1 MKKMTWYLNR
11 LKAMNMGEICWRFQ
25 QKNLQKQERRQYYKA
40 NLPVYEFE
48 LPDELKNLNAQVNRI
63 SINWN
68 NESFSV
74 FKEQNLFGV
83 YSYSKYK
90 RAWNAGFQTEN
101 VWPADQCSYDI
112 SISQREDIGDIRTN
126 WELNRHYQFAG
137 MAKSFYVT
145 GDVNILKELK
155 ELFYDW
161 NENNHFLYGV
171 EWTSA
176 MEIAIRVNS
185 WIYTYCFLK
194 KAFEKYNLEN
204 NKILEDISHGIII
217 MTDYIVK
224 HRAKYSSANNHLI
237 VEMYAVGMSGIFF
250 DYKPWEKLAF
260 NILTEELPRQ
270 NYADGVNKEMSLHY
284 QSFVMEAYGL
294 LMLEMKHNHIKIPKI
309 WEEYL
314 LHMSEF
320 LCDCCGEYGETV
332 VFGDNDEG
340 KIWDLSGEHF
350 DHYRYVLDLMGSVLS
365 KRYSQMDNIH
375 ENLKWILK
383 NDFQDSVLQK
393 KCYYSPE
400 VKCYKEGGYTLWRSK
415 NNKVLMGIDHA
426 DLGFG
431 SLAAHG
437 HADALSFQMYIEGM
451 PVFVDPGTYNYH
463 VPKQT
468 RDDFRATKN
477 HNTICING
485 ENQAE
490 MLGPFL
496 WGKRYLCQMPQIIV
510 KDDGISIQLET
521 RYAYTIHKRN
531 VKLLMSKDLVIEI
544 FDEVKSENNIKEI
557 GQIFSLG
564 PECKVIEDQ
573 IVVGKYLLE
582 VESSGQMKYKRY
594 EYSKKYNSK
603 QYCKQVILED
613 KDVTTNLI
621 TIKTIIKMNKRNN
634 YESFNDRTGEK
645 R

>member
-1 MKKMTWYLNR
+1 MKKITWYLNR

-25 QKNLQKQERRQYYKA
+25 QKNLQKQERRKYYKE

-48 LPDELKNLNAQVNRI
+48 LLDELKNLNAQVDRI

-68 NESFSV
+68 NEKFTV
-74 FKEQNLFGV
+74 FKEQNLFGG
-83 YSYSKYK
+83 YSYNKYK
-90 RAWNAGFQTEN
+90 RAWDAGFQTEN
-101 VWPADQCSYDI
+101 VWPTDQCSYDI

-145 GDVNILKELK
+145 GDLSILEELQ

-161 NENNHFLYGV
+161 NNKNHFLCGV

-185 WIYTYCFLK
+185 WIYTYCFLN

-204 NKILEDISHGIII
+204 NKILKDISRGIIV
-217 MTDYIVK
+217 MADYIVK

-260 NILTEELPRQ
+260 NILTKELPRQ

-294 LMLEMKHNHIKIPKI
+294 LMIEMKHNHIKIPQI

-314 LHMSEF
+314 MHMSEF
-320 LCDCCGEYGETV
+320 MCDCCGEYGETV

-340 KIWDLSGEHF
+340 KILDLCGEFF
-350 DHYRYVLDLMGSVLS
+350 DHFRFVLDLMGCVLA
-365 KRYSQMDNIH
+365 KRYSKMENIH
-375 ENLKWILK
+375 ENLYWILSD
-383 NDFQDSVLQK
+383 DFQNSVLK
-393 KCYYSPE
+393 KNCYYSPE
-400 VKCYKEGGYTLWRSK
+400 VKCYREGGYTLWRSK
-415 NNKVLMGIDHA
+415 NNKVLIGIDHA

-437 HADALSFQMYIEGM
+437 HADALSFQMFIEGM

-463 VPKQT
+463 VPKMM

-477 HNTICING
+477 HNTVCVDG
-485 ENQAE
+485 ANQAE
-490 MLGPFL
+490 ILGPFL
-496 WGKRYLCQMPQIIV
+496 WGKRYECKEAEVQEQEEEIYFEAA
-510 KDDGISIQLET
+510 IQNNGNT
-521 RYAYTIHKRN
+521 HKR
-531 VKLLMSKDLVIEI
+531 KMRMSDKDIIKIEICDDLELSKDTKKVEQI
-544 FDEVKSENNIKEI
+544 FMLGTECRWMEDACINIGNYMLNIKSTA
-557 GQIFSLG
+557 QIEKETTCCATGYNDISNTTKFKCSVSQITDS
-564 PECKVIEDQ
+564 KVTI
-573 IVVGKYLLE
+573 
-582 VESSGQMKYKRY
+582 
-594 EYSKKYNSK
+594 
-603 QYCKQVILED
+603 
-613 KDVTTNLI
+613 VTTI
-621 TIKTIIKMNKRNN
+621 VI
-634 YESFNDRTGEK
+634 D
-645 R
+645 

>member
-1 MKKMTWYLNR
+1 MKKITWYLNR
-11 LKAMNMGEICWRFQ
+11 LKAMNMGEICWRFR
-25 QKNLQKQERRQYYKA
+25 QKNLQKQERRKYYKE

-48 LPDELKNLNAQVNRI
+48 LPDELKNLNAQVDRI

-68 NESFSV
+68 NEKFTV
-74 FKEQNLFGV
+74 FKEQNLFRV
-83 YSYSKYK
+83 YSYNKYK
-90 RAWNAGFQTEN
+90 RAWDAGFQTEN
-101 VWPADQCSYDI
+101 VWPTDQCSYDI
-112 SISQREDIGDIRTN
+112 LISQREDIGDIRTN

-145 GDVNILKELK
+145 GDFSILEELQ

-161 NENNHFLYGV
+161 NNKNYFLCGV

-185 WIYTYCFLK
+185 WIYTYCFLN

-204 NKILEDISHGIII
+204 NKILKDISRGIIV
-217 MTDYIVK
+217 MADYIVK

-294 LMLEMKHNHIKIPKI
+294 LMLEMKHNHIKIPQI

-320 LCDCCGEYGETV
+320 MCDCCGEYGETV

-340 KIWDLSGEHF
+340 KILDLSGEHF
-350 DHYRYVLDLMGSVLS
+350 DHYRYVLDLMGSVLP
-365 KRYSQMDNIH
+365 KRYSKMENIH
-375 ENLKWILK
+375 ENLYWILSD
-383 NDFQDSVLQK
+383 DFQNSVLK
-393 KCYYSPE
+393 KNCYYSPE

-415 NNKVLMGIDHA
+415 NNKVLIGIDHA

-437 HADALSFQMYIEGM
+437 HADALSFQMFIEGM

-463 VPKQT
+463 VPKKM
-468 RDDFRATKN
+468 RDDLRATVN
-477 HNTICING
+477 HNTVCVDG
-485 ENQAE
+485 ANQAE
-490 MLGPFL
+490 ILGPFL
-496 WGKRYLCQMPQIIV
+496 WGKRYECKEAEVQEQEE
-510 KDDGISIQLET
+510 GIYFEAAIQNNGNT
-521 RYAYTIHKRN
+521 HKR
-531 VKLLMSKDLVIEI
+531 KMRISDKDIIKIEICDDLELSKDTKKVEQI
-544 FDEVKSENNIKEI
+544 FMLGTECRWMEDACINIGNYMLNIKSTA
-557 GQIFSLG
+557 QIEKETTCCATGYNDISNTTKFKCSVFQITDS
-564 PECKVIEDQ
+564 KVTI
-573 IVVGKYLLE
+573 
-582 VESSGQMKYKRY
+582 
-594 EYSKKYNSK
+594 
-603 QYCKQVILED
+603 
-613 KDVTTNLI
+613 VTTI
-621 TIKTIIKMNKRNN
+621 VI
-634 YESFNDRTGEK
+634 D
-645 R
+645 

>member
-1 MKKMTWYLNR
+1 MKKITWYLNR

-25 QKNLQKQERRQYYKA
+25 QKNLQKQERRKYYKE

-48 LPDELKNLNAQVNRI
+48 LLDELKNLNAQVDRI

-68 NESFSV
+68 NEKFTV
-74 FKEQNLFGV
+74 FKEQNLFRV
-83 YSYSKYK
+83 YSYNKYK
-90 RAWNAGFQTEN
+90 RAWDAGFQTEN
-101 VWPADQCSYDI
+101 VWPTDQCSYDI
-112 SISQREDIGDIRTN
+112 LISQREDIGDIRTN

-145 GDVNILKELK
+145 GDFSILEELQ

-161 NENNHFLYGV
+161 NNKNYFLCGV

-185 WIYTYCFLK
+185 WIYTYCFLN

-204 NKILEDISHGIII
+204 NKILKDISRGIIV
-217 MTDYIVK
+217 MADYIVK

-294 LMLEMKHNHIKIPKI
+294 LMLEMKHNHIKIPQI

-320 LCDCCGEYGETV
+320 MCDCCGEYGETV

-340 KIWDLSGEHF
+340 KILDLSGEHF
-350 DHYRYVLDLMGSVLS
+350 DHYRYVLDLMGSVLP
-365 KRYSQMDNIH
+365 KRYSKMENIH
-375 ENLKWILK
+375 ENLYWILSD
-383 NDFQDSVLQK
+383 DFQNSVLK
-393 KCYYSPE
+393 KNCYYSPE
-400 VKCYKEGGYTLWRSK
+400 VKCYREGGYTLWRSK
-415 NNKVLMGIDHA
+415 NNKVLIGIDHA

-437 HADALSFQMYIEGM
+437 HADALSFQMFIEGM

-463 VPKQT
+463 VPKKM
-468 RDDFRATKN
+468 RDDLRATVN
-477 HNTICING
+477 HNTVCVDG
-485 ENQAE
+485 ANQAE
-490 MLGPFL
+490 ILGPFL
-496 WGKRYLCQMPQIIV
+496 WGKRYECKEAEVQEQEE
-510 KDDGISIQLET
+510 GIYFEAAIQNNGNT
-521 RYAYTIHKRN
+521 HKR
-531 VKLLMSKDLVIEI
+531 KMRISDKDIIKIEICDDLELSKDTKKVEQI
-544 FDEVKSENNIKEI
+544 FMLGTECRWMEDACINIGNYMLNIKSTA
-557 GQIFSLG
+557 QIEKETTCCATGYNDISNTTKFKCSVFQITDS
-564 PECKVIEDQ
+564 KVTI
-573 IVVGKYLLE
+573 
-582 VESSGQMKYKRY
+582 
-594 EYSKKYNSK
+594 
-603 QYCKQVILED
+603 
-613 KDVTTNLI
+613 VTTI
-621 TIKTIIKMNKRNN
+621 VI
-634 YESFNDRTGEK
+634 D
-645 R
+645 

>member
-1 MKKMTWYLNR
+1 MRKITWYLNR
-11 LKAMNMGEICWRFQ
+11 LKAMNMGEIYWRFQ
-25 QKNLQKQERRQYYKA
+25 QKNLQKQERRQYYKE

-48 LPDELKNLNAQVNRI
+48 LPDELNNLNAQVDRI

-68 NESFSV
+68 NEKFTV

-83 YSYSKYK
+83 YSYNKYK

-101 VWPADQCSYDI
+101 VWPTDQCSYDI

-145 GDVNILKELK
+145 GDSNVLKELK
-155 ELFYDW
+155 EFFYDW
-161 NENNHFLYGV
+161 NEKNHFLYGV

-204 NKILEDISHGIII
+204 NEILEDISHGIII

-250 DYKPWEKLAF
+250 DYKPWEKFAF
-260 NILTEELPRQ
+260 DMLTEELPRQ

-284 QSFVMEAYGL
+284 QSFIMEAYGL
-294 LMLEMKHNHIKIPKI
+294 LMLEMKYNHIKIPQI

-340 KIWDLSGEHF
+340 KILDLSGEHF
-350 DHYRYVLDLMGSVLS
+350 DHYRYVLDLMGNILP
-365 KRYSQMDNIH
+365 KRYSQMENIH
-375 ENLKWILK
+375 ENLCWILK
-383 NDFQDSVLQK
+383 EDFQDSVLQK
-393 KCYYSPE
+393 NCYYSPE
-400 VKCYKEGGYTLWRSK
+400 VKYYKEGGYTLWRSK
-415 NNKVLMGIDHA
+415 NNKVLIGIDHA

-437 HADALSFQMYIEGM
+437 HADALSFQMFIEGT
-451 PVFVDPGTYNYH
+451 PIFVDPGTYNYH
-463 VPKQT
+463 MSKKT
-468 RDDFRATKN
+468 RDEFRATMN
-477 HNTICING
+477 HNTICVNG
-485 ENQAE
+485 QNQAE
-490 MLGPFL
+490 ILGPFL
-496 WGKRYLCQMPQIIV
+496 WGKKYRCNV
-510 KDDGISIQLET
+510 
-521 RYAYTIHKRN
+521 
-531 VKLLMSKDLVIEI
+531 VKLDDLENGICLEMSIKYDNITHTRNIVINEANEIEI
-544 FDEVKSENNIKEI
+544 QINDEVQSIDSVNIK
-557 GQIFSLG
+557 QIFVIG
-564 PECKVIEDQ
+564 PDCTLNKCGIKVGNYRIEMKSKLEANLEKVIYSSDYNKIEEVNK
-573 IVVGKYLLE
+573 VVY
-582 VESSGQMKYKRY
+582 SSLDATQQ
-594 EYSKKYNSK
+594 KKIINTR
-603 QYCKQVILED
+603 ILI
-613 KDVTTNLI
+613 KKFDVL
-621 TIKTIIKMNKRNN
+621 
-634 YESFNDRTGEK
+634 
-645 R
+645 

>member
-1 MKKMTWYLNR
+1 MKKITWYLNR

-25 QKNLQKQERRQYYKA
+25 QKNLQKQERRKYYKE

-48 LPDELKNLNAQVNRI
+48 LPDELKNLNAQVDRI

-68 NESFSV
+68 NEKFTV
-74 FKEQNLFGV
+74 FKEQNLFRV
-83 YSYSKYK
+83 YSYNKYK
-90 RAWNAGFQTEN
+90 RAWDAGFQTEN
-101 VWPADQCSYDI
+101 VWPTDQCSYDI
-112 SISQREDIGDIRTN
+112 LISQREDIGDIRTN

-145 GDVNILKELK
+145 GDFSILEELQ

-161 NENNHFLYGV
+161 NNKNYFLCGV

-185 WIYTYCFLK
+185 WIYTYCFLN

-204 NKILEDISHGIII
+204 NKILKDISRGIIV
-217 MTDYIVK
+217 MADYIVK

-294 LMLEMKHNHIKIPKI
+294 LMLEMKHNHIKIPQI

-320 LCDCCGEYGETV
+320 MCDCCGEYGETV

-340 KIWDLSGEHF
+340 KILDLSGEHF
-350 DHYRYVLDLMGSVLS
+350 DHYRYVLDLMGSVLP
-365 KRYSQMDNIH
+365 KRYSKMENIH
-375 ENLKWILK
+375 ENLYWILSD
-383 NDFQDSVLQK
+383 DFQNSVLK
-393 KCYYSPE
+393 KNCYYSPE
-400 VKCYKEGGYTLWRSK
+400 VKCYREGGYTLWRSK
-415 NNKVLMGIDHA
+415 NNKVLIGIDHA

-437 HADALSFQMYIEGM
+437 HADALSFQMFIEGM

-463 VPKQT
+463 VPKKM
-468 RDDFRATKN
+468 RDDLRATVN
-477 HNTICING
+477 HNTVCVDG
-485 ENQAE
+485 ANQAE
-490 MLGPFL
+490 ILGPFL
-496 WGKRYLCQMPQIIV
+496 WGKRYEC
-510 KDDGISIQLET
+510 KEAEIQENEEGV
-521 RYAYTIHKRN
+521 YFEATIQNNGNVHKRKMRISDRDIIK
-531 VKLLMSKDLVIEI
+531 VEICDDLELSKDTKKVEQI
-544 FDEVKSENNIKEI
+544 FMLGTECRWMEDACINIGNYMLNIKSTA
-557 GQIFSLG
+557 QIEKETTCCATGYNDISNTTKFKCSVFQITDS
-564 PECKVIEDQ
+564 KVTI
-573 IVVGKYLLE
+573 
-582 VESSGQMKYKRY
+582 
-594 EYSKKYNSK
+594 
-603 QYCKQVILED
+603 
-613 KDVTTNLI
+613 VTTI
-621 TIKTIIKMNKRNN
+621 VI
-634 YESFNDRTGEK
+634 D
-645 R
+645 

>member
-1 MKKMTWYLNR
+1 MKKITWYLNR

-25 QKNLQKQERRQYYKA
+25 QKNLQKQERRKYYKE

-48 LPDELKNLNAQVNRI
+48 LPDELKILNAQVDRI

-68 NESFSV
+68 NEKFTV

-83 YSYSKYK
+83 YSYIKYK
-90 RAWNAGFQTEN
+90 RAWDAGFQTEN
-101 VWPADQCSYDI
+101 VWPTDQCSYDI

-145 GDVNILKELK
+145 GDFGILEELQ

-161 NENNHFLYGV
+161 NNKNHFLCGV

-185 WIYTYCFLK
+185 WIYTYCFLN
-194 KAFEKYNLEN
+194 KAFEKHKLEN
-204 NKILEDISHGIII
+204 NKILKDISRGIIV

-294 LMLEMKHNHIKIPKI
+294 LMIEMKHNHIKIPQI

-320 LCDCCGEYGETV
+320 MCDCCGEYGETV

-340 KIWDLSGEHF
+340 KILDLSGEHF
-350 DHYRYVLDLMGSVLS
+350 DHYRYVLDLMGSVLP
-365 KRYSQMDNIH
+365 KRYSPMENIH
-375 ENLKWILK
+375 ENLCWILEEDSR
-383 NDFQDSVLQK
+383 NSVLQK
-393 KCYYSPE
+393 NCYYSPE

-415 NNKVLMGIDHA
+415 NNKVLIGIDHA

-431 SLAAHG
+431 YLAAHG
-437 HADALSFQMYIEGM
+437 HADALSFQMFIEGM

-463 VPKQT
+463 VPKKM
-468 RDDFRATKN
+468 RDDLRATAN
-477 HNTICING
+477 HNTVCVDG
-485 ENQAE
+485 ANQAE
-490 MLGPFL
+490 ILGPFL
-496 WGKRYLCQMPQIIV
+496 WGKRYECEEAEVQENEEGV
-510 KDDGISIQLET
+510 YFEATIQNNGNV
-521 RYAYTIHKRN
+521 HKR
-531 VKLLMSKDLVIEI
+531 KIRISDRDIIKIEICDDLELSKDTKKVEQI
-544 FDEVKSENNIKEI
+544 FMLGTECRWMEGACINIGKHMLNIKSTAQMEKETTCCATGYNDI
-557 GQIFSLG
+557 SNTTKFKCSVSQITDS
-564 PECKVIEDQ
+564 KVTI
-573 IVVGKYLLE
+573 
-582 VESSGQMKYKRY
+582 
-594 EYSKKYNSK
+594 
-603 QYCKQVILED
+603 
-613 KDVTTNLI
+613 VTTI
-621 TIKTIIKMNKRNN
+621 VI
-634 YESFNDRTGEK
+634 D
-645 R
+645 

>member
-1 MKKMTWYLNR
+1 MKKITWYLNR

-25 QKNLQKQERRQYYKA
+25 QKNLQKQERRKYYKE

-48 LPDELKNLNAQVNRI
+48 LPDELKNLNTQVDRI

-68 NESFSV
+68 NEKFTV

-83 YSYSKYK
+83 YSYNKYK
-90 RAWNAGFQTEN
+90 RAWDAGFQTEN
-101 VWPADQCSYDI
+101 VWPTDQCSYDI

-145 GDVNILKELK
+145 GDFSILEELQ

-161 NENNHFLYGV
+161 NNKNHFLCGV

-185 WIYTYCFLK
+185 WIYTYCFLN

-204 NKILEDISHGIII
+204 NKILKDISRGIIV
-217 MTDYIVK
+217 MADYIVK

-294 LMLEMKHNHIKIPKI
+294 LMLEMKHNHIKIPQI

-314 LHMSEF
+314 LNMSEF
-320 LCDCCGEYGETV
+320 MCDCCGEYGETV

-340 KIWDLSGEHF
+340 KILDLSGEHF
-350 DHYRYVLDLMGSVLS
+350 DHYRYVLDLMGSVLP
-365 KRYSQMDNIH
+365 KRYSKMENIH
-375 ENLKWILK
+375 ENLCWILEE
-383 NDFQDSVLQK
+383 DSQDSVLQK
-393 KCYYSPE
+393 HCYYSPE

-415 NNKVLMGIDHA
+415 NNKVLIGIDHA

-437 HADALSFQMYIEGM
+437 HADALSFQMFIEGV
-451 PVFVDPGTYNYH
+451 PVFIDPGTYNYH
-463 VPKQT
+463 VPKKT
-468 RDDFRATKN
+468 RDEFRATKN
-477 HNTICING
+477 HNTVCVNDQ
-485 ENQAE
+485 NQAE
-490 MLGPFL
+490 ILGPFL
-496 WGKRYLCQMPQIIV
+496 WGKRYKINNIEFDNECEKKCIMTAELQNSSYVHRRKFVYNKANQLIIEDVVQGGQDIHLALICNFKAKIEVNQNVVIVRIGDKVV
-510 KDDGISIQLET
+510 KI
-521 RYAYTIHKRN
+521 N
-531 VKLLMSKDLVIEI
+531 
-544 FDEVKSENNIKEI
+544 FDEASKIKE
-557 GQIFSLG
+557 
-564 PECKVIEDQ
+564 ENV
-573 IVVGKYLLE
+573 
-582 VESSGQMKYKRY
+582 
-594 EYSKKYNSK
+594 EYSDGYCTKKTSK
-603 QYCKQVILED
+603 RIYVKFKTNKMITNIIYD
-613 KDVTTNLI
+613 K
-621 TIKTIIKMNKRNN
+621 
-634 YESFNDRTGEK
+634 
-645 R
+645 

>member
-1 MKKMTWYLNR
+1 MKKITWYLNR

-25 QKNLQKQERRQYYKA
+25 QKNLQKQERRKYYKE

-48 LPDELKNLNAQVNRI
+48 LPDELKNLNAQVDRI

-68 NESFSV
+68 NEKFTV
-74 FKEQNLFGV
+74 FKEQNLFRV
-83 YSYSKYK
+83 YSYNKYK
-90 RAWNAGFQTEN
+90 RAWDAGFQTEN
-101 VWPADQCSYDI
+101 VWPTDQCSYDI
-112 SISQREDIGDIRTN
+112 LISQREDIGDIRTN

-145 GDVNILKELK
+145 GDFSILEELQ

-161 NENNHFLYGV
+161 NNKNYFLCGV

-185 WIYTYCFLK
+185 WIYTYCFLN

-204 NKILEDISHGIII
+204 IKILKDISRGIIV
-217 MTDYIVK
+217 MADYIVK

-294 LMLEMKHNHIKIPKI
+294 LMLEMKHNHIKIPQI

-320 LCDCCGEYGETV
+320 MCDCCGEYGETV

-340 KIWDLSGEHF
+340 KILDLSGEHF
-350 DHYRYVLDLMGSVLS
+350 DHYRYVLDLMGSVLP
-365 KRYSQMDNIH
+365 KRYSKMENIH
-375 ENLKWILK
+375 ENLYWILSD
-383 NDFQDSVLQK
+383 DFQNSVLK
-393 KCYYSPE
+393 KNCYYSPE
-400 VKCYKEGGYTLWRSK
+400 VKCYREGGYTLWRSK
-415 NNKVLMGIDHA
+415 NNKVLIGIDHA

-437 HADALSFQMYIEGM
+437 HADALSFQMFIEGM

-463 VPKQT
+463 VPKKM
-468 RDDFRATKN
+468 RDDLRATVN
-477 HNTICING
+477 HNTVCVDG
-485 ENQAE
+485 ANQAE
-490 MLGPFL
+490 ILGPFL
-496 WGKRYLCQMPQIIV
+496 WGKRYECKEAEVQEQEE
-510 KDDGISIQLET
+510 GIYFEAAIQNNGNT
-521 RYAYTIHKRN
+521 HKR
-531 VKLLMSKDLVIEI
+531 KMRISDKDIIKIEICDDLELSKDTKKVEQI
-544 FDEVKSENNIKEI
+544 FMLGTECRWMEDACINIGNYMLNIKSTA
-557 GQIFSLG
+557 QIEKETTCCATGYNDISNTTKFKCSVFQITDS
-564 PECKVIEDQ
+564 KVTI
-573 IVVGKYLLE
+573 
-582 VESSGQMKYKRY
+582 
-594 EYSKKYNSK
+594 
-603 QYCKQVILED
+603 
-613 KDVTTNLI
+613 VTTI
-621 TIKTIIKMNKRNN
+621 VI
-634 YESFNDRTGEK
+634 D
-645 R
+645 

>member
-1 MKKMTWYLNR
+1 MKKITWYLNR

-25 QKNLQKQERRQYYKA
+25 QKNLQKQERRKYYKE

-48 LPDELKNLNAQVNRI
+48 LPDELKNLNAQVDRI

-68 NESFSV
+68 NEKFTV

-83 YSYSKYK
+83 YSYNKYK
-90 RAWNAGFQTEN
+90 RAWDAGFQTEN
-101 VWPADQCSYDI
+101 VWPTDQCSYDI

-145 GDVNILKELK
+145 GDFSILEELQ

-161 NENNHFLYGV
+161 NNKNHFLCGV

-185 WIYTYCFLK
+185 WIYTYCFLN

-204 NKILEDISHGIII
+204 NKILKDISRGIIV
-217 MTDYIVK
+217 MADYIVK

-250 DYKPWEKLAF
+250 DYKHWEKLAF

-294 LMLEMKHNHIKIPKI
+294 LMLEMKHNHIKIPQI

-314 LHMSEF
+314 LNMSEF
-320 LCDCCGEYGETV
+320 MCDCCGEYGETV

-340 KIWDLSGEHF
+340 KILDLSGEHF
-350 DHYRYVLDLMGSVLS
+350 DHYRYVLDLMGNVLP
-365 KRYSQMDNIH
+365 KRYSKMENIH
-375 ENLKWILK
+375 ENLCWILSD
-383 NDFQDSVLQK
+383 DFQNNVLQK
-393 KCYYSPE
+393 NCYYSPE

-415 NNKVLMGIDHA
+415 NNKVLIGIDHA

-437 HADALSFQMYIEGM
+437 HADALSFQMFIEGV

-463 VPKQT
+463 VPKKT
-468 RDDFRATKN
+468 RDEFRATKN
-477 HNTICING
+477 HNTVCVNDQ
-485 ENQAE
+485 NQAE
-490 MLGPFL
+490 ILGPFL
-496 WGKRYLCQMPQIIV
+496 WGKRYKINNVEFDNECEKKCIMTAELQNSSYVHRRKFVYNKANQLIIEDVVQGGQDIHLALICNFKAKIEVNQNVVMVRIGDKVV
-510 KDDGISIQLET
+510 KI
-521 RYAYTIHKRN
+521 N
-531 VKLLMSKDLVIEI
+531 
-544 FDEVKSENNIKEI
+544 FDEASKIKE
-557 GQIFSLG
+557 
-564 PECKVIEDQ
+564 ENV
-573 IVVGKYLLE
+573 
-582 VESSGQMKYKRY
+582 
-594 EYSKKYNSK
+594 EYSDRYCTKKTSK
-603 QYCKQVILED
+603 RIYVKFKTNKMITNIIYD
-613 KDVTTNLI
+613 K
-621 TIKTIIKMNKRNN
+621 
-634 YESFNDRTGEK
+634 
-645 R
+645 

>member
-1 MKKMTWYLNR
+1 MKKITWYLNR

-25 QKNLQKQERRQYYKA
+25 QKNLQKQERRKYYKE

-48 LPDELKNLNAQVNRI
+48 LPDELKNLNAQVDRI

-68 NESFSV
+68 NEKFTV

-83 YSYSKYK
+83 YSYNKYK
-90 RAWNAGFQTEN
+90 RAWDAGFQTEN
-101 VWPADQCSYDI
+101 VWPTDQCSYDI

-145 GDVNILKELK
+145 GDFSILEELQ

-161 NENNHFLYGV
+161 NNKNHFLCGV

-185 WIYTYCFLK
+185 WIYTYCFLN

-204 NKILEDISHGIII
+204 NKILKDISRGIIV
-217 MTDYIVK
+217 MADYIVK

-294 LMLEMKHNHIKIPKI
+294 LTLEMKHNHIKIPQI

-314 LHMSEF
+314 LNMSEF
-320 LCDCCGEYGETV
+320 MCDCCGEYGETV

-340 KIWDLSGEHF
+340 KILDLSGEHF
-350 DHYRYVLDLMGSVLS
+350 DHYRYVLDLMGSVLP
-365 KRYSQMDNIH
+365 KRYSKMENIH
-375 ENLKWILK
+375 ENLCWILEG
-383 NDFQDSVLQK
+383 DSQDSVLQK
-393 KCYYSPE
+393 PCYYSPE

-415 NNKVLMGIDHA
+415 NNRVLIGIDHA

-437 HADALSFQMYIEGM
+437 HADALSFQMFIEGT

-463 VPKQT
+463 VPKKT
-468 RDDFRATKN
+468 RDEFRATKN
-477 HNTICING
+477 HNTVCVDNQ
-485 ENQAE
+485 NQAE
-490 MLGPFL
+490 ILGPFL
-496 WGKRYLCQMPQIIV
+496 WGKRYKISNVEFDNESEKKCIMTAELQNSSYVHRRKFAYNKANQLIIEDVVQGGQDIHLALMCDFKAKIEVNQSVVTVRIGDKVV
-510 KDDGISIQLET
+510 KI
-521 RYAYTIHKRN
+521 N
-531 VKLLMSKDLVIEI
+531 
-544 FDEVKSENNIKEI
+544 FDEASKIKE
-557 GQIFSLG
+557 
-564 PECKVIEDQ
+564 ENV
-573 IVVGKYLLE
+573 
-582 VESSGQMKYKRY
+582 
-594 EYSKKYNSK
+594 EYSNGYCTKKTSK
-603 QYCKQVILED
+603 RIYVKFKTNKMITSIIYD
-613 KDVTTNLI
+613 K
-621 TIKTIIKMNKRNN
+621 
-634 YESFNDRTGEK
+634 
-645 R
+645 

>member
-1 MKKMTWYLNR
+1 MKKITWYLNR

-25 QKNLQKQERRQYYKA
+25 QKNLQKQERRKYYKE

-48 LPDELKNLNAQVNRI
+48 LPDELKNLNAQVDRI

-68 NESFSV
+68 NEKFTV
-74 FKEQNLFGV
+74 FKEQNLFRV
-83 YSYSKYK
+83 YSYNKYK
-90 RAWNAGFQTEN
+90 RAWDAGFQTEN
-101 VWPADQCSYDI
+101 VWPTDQCSYDI
-112 SISQREDIGDIRTN
+112 LISQREDIGDIRTN

-145 GDVNILKELK
+145 GDFSILEELQ

-161 NENNHFLYGV
+161 NNKNYFLCGV

-185 WIYTYCFLK
+185 WIYTYCFLN

-204 NKILEDISHGIII
+204 NKILKDISRGIIV
-217 MTDYIVK
+217 MADYIVK

-294 LMLEMKHNHIKIPKI
+294 LMLEMKHNHIKIPQI

-320 LCDCCGEYGETV
+320 MCDCCGEYGETV

-340 KIWDLSGEHF
+340 KILDLSGEHF
-350 DHYRYVLDLMGSVLS
+350 DHYRYVLDLMGSVLP
-365 KRYSQMDNIH
+365 KRYSKMENIH
-375 ENLKWILK
+375 ENLYWILSD
-383 NDFQDSVLQK
+383 DFQNSVLK
-393 KCYYSPE
+393 KNCYYSPE
-400 VKCYKEGGYTLWRSK
+400 VKCYREGGYTLWRSK
-415 NNKVLMGIDHA
+415 NNKVLIGIDHA

-437 HADALSFQMYIEGM
+437 HADALSFQMFIEGM

-463 VPKQT
+463 VPKKM
-468 RDDFRATKN
+468 RDDLRATVN
-477 HNTICING
+477 HNTVCVDG
-485 ENQAE
+485 ANQAE
-490 MLGPFL
+490 ILGPFL
-496 WGKRYLCQMPQIIV
+496 WGKRYECKEAEVQEQEE
-510 KDDGISIQLET
+510 GIYFEAAIQNNGNT
-521 RYAYTIHKRN
+521 HKR
-531 VKLLMSKDLVIEI
+531 KMRISDKDIIKIEICDDLELSKDTKKVEQI
-544 FDEVKSENNIKEI
+544 FMLGTECRWMEDACINIGNYMLNIKSTA
-557 GQIFSLG
+557 QIEKETTCCATSYNDISNTTKFKCSVFQITDS
-564 PECKVIEDQ
+564 KVTI
-573 IVVGKYLLE
+573 
-582 VESSGQMKYKRY
+582 
-594 EYSKKYNSK
+594 
-603 QYCKQVILED
+603 
-613 KDVTTNLI
+613 VTTI
-621 TIKTIIKMNKRNN
+621 VI
-634 YESFNDRTGEK
+634 D
-645 R
+645 

>member
-1 MKKMTWYLNR
+1 MKKITWYLNR

-25 QKNLQKQERRQYYKA
+25 QKNLQKQERRKYYKE

-48 LPDELKNLNAQVNRI
+48 LPDELKNLNAQVDRI

-68 NESFSV
+68 NEKFTV

-83 YSYSKYK
+83 YSYNKYK
-90 RAWNAGFQTEN
+90 RAWDAGFQTEN
-101 VWPADQCSYDI
+101 VWPTDQCSYDI

-145 GDVNILKELK
+145 GDFNILEELQ

-161 NENNHFLYGV
+161 NNKNHFLCGV

-185 WIYTYCFLK
+185 WIYTYCFLN

-204 NKILEDISHGIII
+204 NKILKDISRGIIV
-217 MTDYIVK
+217 MADYIVK

-250 DYKPWEKLAF
+250 DYKHWEKLAF

-294 LMLEMKHNHIKIPKI
+294 LMLEMKHNHIKIPQI

-314 LHMSEF
+314 LNMSEF
-320 LCDCCGEYGETV
+320 MCDCCGEYGETV

-340 KIWDLSGEHF
+340 KILDLSGEHF
-350 DHYRYVLDLMGSVLS
+350 DHYRYVLDLMGNVLP
-365 KRYSQMDNIH
+365 KRYSKMENIH
-375 ENLKWILK
+375 ENLCWILSD
-383 NDFQDSVLQK
+383 DFQNNVLQK
-393 KCYYSPE
+393 NCYYSPE

-415 NNKVLMGIDHA
+415 NNKVLIGIDHA

-437 HADALSFQMYIEGM
+437 HADALSFQMFIEGV

-463 VPKQT
+463 VPKKT
-468 RDDFRATKN
+468 RDEFRATKN
-477 HNTICING
+477 HNTVCVNDQ
-485 ENQAE
+485 NQAE
-490 MLGPFL
+490 ILGPFL
-496 WGKRYLCQMPQIIV
+496 WGKRYKINNVEFDNECEKKCIMTAELQNSSYVHRRKFVYNKANQLIIEDVVQGGQDIHLALICNFKAKIEVNQNVVMVRIGDKVV
-510 KDDGISIQLET
+510 KI
-521 RYAYTIHKRN
+521 N
-531 VKLLMSKDLVIEI
+531 
-544 FDEVKSENNIKEI
+544 FDEASKIKE
-557 GQIFSLG
+557 
-564 PECKVIEDQ
+564 ENV
-573 IVVGKYLLE
+573 
-582 VESSGQMKYKRY
+582 
-594 EYSKKYNSK
+594 EYSDGYCTKKTSK
-603 QYCKQVILED
+603 RIYVKFKTNKMITNIIYD
-613 KDVTTNLI
+613 K
-621 TIKTIIKMNKRNN
+621 
-634 YESFNDRTGEK
+634 
-645 R
+645 

>member
-1 MKKMTWYLNR
+1 MKKITWYLNR

-25 QKNLQKQERRQYYKA
+25 QKNLQKQERRKYYKE

-48 LPDELKNLNAQVNRI
+48 LLDELKNLNAQVDRI

-68 NESFSV
+68 NEKFTV
-74 FKEQNLFGV
+74 FKEQNLFGG
-83 YSYSKYK
+83 YSYNKYK
-90 RAWNAGFQTEN
+90 RAWDAGFQTEN
-101 VWPADQCSYDI
+101 VWPTDQCSYDI

-145 GDVNILKELK
+145 GDLSILEELQ

-161 NENNHFLYGV
+161 NNKNHFLCGV

-185 WIYTYCFLK
+185 WIYTYCFLN

-204 NKILEDISHGIII
+204 NKILKDISRGIIV
-217 MTDYIVK
+217 MADYIVK

-260 NILTEELPRQ
+260 NILTKELPRQ

-294 LMLEMKHNHIKIPKI
+294 LMIEMKHNHIKIPQI

-314 LHMSEF
+314 MHMSEF
-320 LCDCCGEYGETV
+320 MCDCCGEYGETV

-340 KIWDLSGEHF
+340 KILDLSGEDF
-350 DHYRYVLDLMGSVLS
+350 DHYRYVLDLMGSVLP
-365 KRYSQMDNIH
+365 KRYSKMENIH
-375 ENLKWILK
+375 ENLYWILSD
-383 NDFQDSVLQK
+383 DFQNSVLK
-393 KCYYSPE
+393 KNCYYSPE
-400 VKCYKEGGYTLWRSK
+400 VKCYREGGYTLWRSK
-415 NNKVLMGIDHA
+415 NNKVLIGIDHA

-437 HADALSFQMYIEGM
+437 HADALSFQMFIEGM

-463 VPKQT
+463 VPKMM

-477 HNTICING
+477 HNTVCVDG
-485 ENQAE
+485 ANQAE
-490 MLGPFL
+490 ILGPFL
-496 WGKRYLCQMPQIIV
+496 WGKRYECKEAEVQEQEEEIYFEAA
-510 KDDGISIQLET
+510 IQNNGNT
-521 RYAYTIHKRN
+521 HKR
-531 VKLLMSKDLVIEI
+531 KMRMSDKDIIKIEICDDLELSKDTKKVEQI
-544 FDEVKSENNIKEI
+544 FMLGTECRWMEDACINIGNYMLNIKSTA
-557 GQIFSLG
+557 QIEKETTCCATGYNDISNTTKFKCSVSQITDS
-564 PECKVIEDQ
+564 KVTI
-573 IVVGKYLLE
+573 
-582 VESSGQMKYKRY
+582 
-594 EYSKKYNSK
+594 
-603 QYCKQVILED
+603 
-613 KDVTTNLI
+613 VTTI
-621 TIKTIIKMNKRNN
+621 VI
-634 YESFNDRTGEK
+634 D
-645 R
+645 

>member
-1 MKKMTWYLNR
+1 MKKITWYLNR

-25 QKNLQKQERRQYYKA
+25 QKNLQKQERRKYYKE

-68 NESFSV
+68 NEKFTV

-83 YSYSKYK
+83 YSYNKYK
-90 RAWNAGFQTEN
+90 RAWDAGFQTEN
-101 VWPADQCSYDI
+101 VWPTDQCSYDI

-126 WELNRHYQFAG
+126 WELNRHYQFVG

-145 GDVNILKELK
+145 GDFSILEELQ

-161 NENNHFLYGV
+161 NNKNHFLYGV

-185 WIYTYCFLK
+185 WIYTYCFLN
-194 KAFEKYNLEN
+194 KAFEKYKLEN
-204 NKILEDISHGIII
+204 NKILKDISRGIIV

-294 LMLEMKHNHIKIPKI
+294 LMIEMKHNHIKIPQI

-320 LCDCCGEYGETV
+320 MCDCCGEYGETV

-340 KIWDLSGEHF
+340 KILDLSGEHF
-350 DHYRYVLDLMGSVLS
+350 DHYRYVLDLMGNVLP
-365 KRYSQMDNIH
+365 KRYSKMENIH
-375 ENLKWILK
+375 ENLCWILEG
-383 NDFQDSVLQK
+383 DSQDGVLQK
-393 KCYYSPE
+393 HCYYSPE

-415 NNKVLMGIDHA
+415 NNKVLIGIDHA

-437 HADALSFQMYIEGM
+437 HADALSFQMFIEGT

-463 VPKQT
+463 VPKKT
-468 RDDFRATKN
+468 RDEFRATKN
-477 HNTICING
+477 HNTVCVDNQ
-485 ENQAE
+485 NQAE
-490 MLGPFL
+490 ILGPFL
-496 WGKRYLCQMPQIIV
+496 WGKRYKISNVEFDNESEKKCIMTAELQNSSYVHRRKFAYNKANQLIIEDVVQGGQDIHLALMCDFKAKIEVNQSVVTVRIGDKVV
-510 KDDGISIQLET
+510 KI
-521 RYAYTIHKRN
+521 N
-531 VKLLMSKDLVIEI
+531 
-544 FDEVKSENNIKEI
+544 FDEASKIKE
-557 GQIFSLG
+557 
-564 PECKVIEDQ
+564 ENV
-573 IVVGKYLLE
+573 
-582 VESSGQMKYKRY
+582 
-594 EYSKKYNSK
+594 EYSNGYCTKKTSK
-603 QYCKQVILED
+603 RIYVKFKTNKMITSIIYD
-613 KDVTTNLI
+613 K
-621 TIKTIIKMNKRNN
+621 
-634 YESFNDRTGEK
+634 
-645 R
+645 

>member
-25 QKNLQKQERRQYYKA
+25 QKNLQKQEKKKYCKK
-40 NLPVYEFE
+40 NLPVYEIE
-48 LPDELKNLNAQVNRI
+48 LSNELKDLNAQVNRI

-68 NESFSV
+68 NERFTV

-145 GDVNILKELK
+145 GDFSILEELQ

-161 NENNHFLYGV
+161 NNKNHFLCGV

-185 WIYTYCFLK
+185 WIYTYCFLN

-204 NKILEDISHGIII
+204 NKILKDISRGIII

-260 NILTEELPRQ
+260 NILTDELPRQ
-270 NYADGVNKEMSLHY
+270 NYSDGVNKEMSLHY

-294 LMLEMKHNHIKIPKI
+294 LMIEMQHNEIEIPEI
-309 WEEYL
+309 WKEYL
-314 LHMSEF
+314 SNMSEF
-320 LCDCCGEYGETV
+320 VCDCCGDFGETI

-340 KIWDLSGEHF
+340 KILDISGKHF
-350 DHYRYVLDLMGSVLS
+350 DHYRYVLNLMGIVLD
-365 KRYSQMDNIH
+365 KRYSKMDEIH
-375 ENLKWILK
+375 ENICWIV
-383 NDFQDSVLQK
+383 DTQYIADSSK
-393 KCYYSPE
+393 KELYISPD
-400 VKCYKEGGYTLWRSK
+400 VKSYKQGGYTLIRCQD
-415 NNKVLMGIDHA
+415 NKIFIGIDHA
-426 DLGFG
+426 ELGFG

-437 HADALSFQMYIEGM
+437 HADALSFQMFIEGI

-477 HNTICING
+477 HNTVCING

-496 WGKRYLCQMPQIIV
+496 WGKRYLCQMPRITV
-510 KDDGISIQLET
+510 NDDGINIQVET

-531 VKLLMSKDLVIEI
+531 VKLLTSKDFVIEI

-557 GQIFSLG
+557 SQIFSLG
-564 PECKVIEDQ
+564 PECKVIENQ

-582 VESSGQMKYKRY
+582 VESSGQAKYKGY
-594 EYSKKYNSK
+594 EYSEKYNSK
-603 QYCKQVILED
+603 QCCKQVVLED
-613 KDVTTNLI
+613 REVKTNLI
-621 TIKTIIKMNKRNN
+621 TIKTIIKMNKRKN

>member
-1 MKKMTWYLNR
+1 MKKITWYLNR

-25 QKNLQKQERRQYYKA
+25 QKNLQKQERRKYYKE

-48 LPDELKNLNAQVNRI
+48 LPDELKNLNAQVDRI

-68 NESFSV
+68 NEKFTV

-83 YSYSKYK
+83 YSYNKYK
-90 RAWNAGFQTEN
+90 RAWDAGFQTEN
-101 VWPADQCSYDI
+101 VWPTDQCSYDI

-145 GDVNILKELK
+145 GDFSILEELQ

-161 NENNHFLYGV
+161 NNKNHFLCGV

-185 WIYTYCFLK
+185 WIYTYCFLN

-204 NKILEDISHGIII
+204 NKILKDISRGIIV
-217 MTDYIVK
+217 MADYIIK

-260 NILTEELPRQ
+260 KILTEELPRQ

-294 LMLEMKHNHIKIPKI
+294 LMIEMKHNHIKIPQI

-314 LHMSEF
+314 MHMSEF
-320 LCDCCGEYGETV
+320 MCDCCGEYGETV

-340 KIWDLSGEHF
+340 KILDLSGEHF
-350 DHYRYVLDLMGSVLS
+350 DHYRYVLDLMGNVLS
-365 KRYSQMDNIH
+365 KRYSKMENIH
-375 ENLKWILK
+375 ENLCWILSD
-383 NDFQDSVLQK
+383 DFQNSVLQK
-393 KCYYSPE
+393 NCYYSPE

-415 NNKVLMGIDHA
+415 NNKVLIGIDHA

-437 HADALSFQMYIEGM
+437 HADALSFQMFIEGV

-463 VPKQT
+463 VPKKI
-468 RDDFRATKN
+468 RDEFRATKN
-477 HNTICING
+477 HNTVCVNDQ
-485 ENQAE
+485 NQAE
-490 MLGPFL
+490 ILGPFL
-496 WGKRYLCQMPQIIV
+496 WGKRYKINNVEIM
-510 KDDGISIQLET
+510 
-521 RYAYTIHKRN
+521 N
-531 VKLLMSKDLVIEI
+531 VKKNV
-544 FDEVKSENNIKEI
+544 
-557 GQIFSLG
+557 
-564 PECKVIEDQ
+564 
-573 IVVGKYLLE
+573 
-582 VESSGQMKYKRY
+582 
-594 EYSKKYNSK
+594 
-603 QYCKQVILED
+603 
-613 KDVTTNLI
+613 
-621 TIKTIIKMNKRNN
+621 
-634 YESFNDRTGEK
+634 
-645 R
+645 

>member
-1 MKKMTWYLNR
+1 MKKITWYLNR

-25 QKNLQKQERRQYYKA
+25 QKNLQKQERRKYYKE

-48 LPDELKNLNAQVNRI
+48 LPDELKNLNAQVDRI

-68 NESFSV
+68 NEKFTV
-74 FKEQNLFGV
+74 FKEQNLFRV
-83 YSYSKYK
+83 YSYNKYK
-90 RAWNAGFQTEN
+90 RAWDAGFQTEN
-101 VWPADQCSYDI
+101 VWPTDQCSYDI
-112 SISQREDIGDIRTN
+112 LISQREDIGDIRTN

-145 GDVNILKELK
+145 GDFSILEELQ

-161 NENNHFLYGV
+161 NNKNYFLCGV

-185 WIYTYCFLK
+185 WIYTYCFLN

-204 NKILEDISHGIII
+204 NKILKDISRGIIV
-217 MTDYIVK
+217 MADYIEK
-224 HRAKYSSANNHLI
+224 HRAKYSSANNNLI

-294 LMLEMKHNHIKIPKI
+294 LMLEMKHNHIKIPQI

-320 LCDCCGEYGETV
+320 MCDCCGEYGETV

-340 KIWDLSGEHF
+340 KILDLSGEHF
-350 DHYRYVLDLMGSVLS
+350 DHYRYVLDLMGSVLP
-365 KRYSQMDNIH
+365 KRYSKMENIH
-375 ENLKWILK
+375 ENLYWILSD
-383 NDFQDSVLQK
+383 DFQNSVLK
-393 KCYYSPE
+393 KNCYYSPE
-400 VKCYKEGGYTLWRSK
+400 VKCYREGGYTLWRSK
-415 NNKVLMGIDHA
+415 NNKVLIGIDHA

-437 HADALSFQMYIEGM
+437 HADALSFQMFIEGM

-463 VPKQT
+463 VPKKM
-468 RDDFRATKN
+468 RDDLRATVN
-477 HNTICING
+477 HNTVCVDG
-485 ENQAE
+485 ANQAE
-490 MLGPFL
+490 ILGPFL
-496 WGKRYLCQMPQIIV
+496 WGKRYECKEAEVQEQEE
-510 KDDGISIQLET
+510 GIYFEAAIQNNGNT
-521 RYAYTIHKRN
+521 HKR
-531 VKLLMSKDLVIEI
+531 KMRISDKDIIKIEICDDLELSKDTKKVEQI
-544 FDEVKSENNIKEI
+544 FMLGTECRWMEDACINIGNYMLNIKSTA
-557 GQIFSLG
+557 QIEKETTCCATGYNDISNTTKFKCSVFQITDS
-564 PECKVIEDQ
+564 KVTI
-573 IVVGKYLLE
+573 
-582 VESSGQMKYKRY
+582 
-594 EYSKKYNSK
+594 
-603 QYCKQVILED
+603 
-613 KDVTTNLI
+613 VTTI
-621 TIKTIIKMNKRNN
+621 VI
-634 YESFNDRTGEK
+634 D
-645 R
+645 

>member
-1 MKKMTWYLNR
+1 MKKITWYLNR

-25 QKNLQKQERRQYYKA
+25 QKNLQKQERRKYYKE

-48 LPDELKNLNAQVNRI
+48 LPDELKNLNAQVDRI

-68 NESFSV
+68 NEKFTV

-83 YSYSKYK
+83 YSYNKYK
-90 RAWNAGFQTEN
+90 RAWDAGFQTEN
-101 VWPADQCSYDI
+101 VWPTDQCSYDI
-112 SISQREDIGDIRTN
+112 SISRREDIGDIRTN

-145 GDVNILKELK
+145 GDFSILEELQ

-161 NENNHFLYGV
+161 NNKNHFLCGV

-185 WIYTYCFLK
+185 WIYTCCFLN

-204 NKILEDISHGIII
+204 NKILKDISRGIIV
-217 MTDYIVK
+217 MADYIVK

-294 LMLEMKHNHIKIPKI
+294 LMLEMKHNHIKIPQI

-314 LHMSEF
+314 LNMSEF
-320 LCDCCGEYGETV
+320 MCDCCGEYGETV

-340 KIWDLSGEHF
+340 KILDLSGEHF
-350 DHYRYVLDLMGSVLS
+350 DHYRYVLDLMGNVLP
-365 KRYSQMDNIH
+365 KRYSKMENIH
-375 ENLKWILK
+375 ENLCWILSD
-383 NDFQDSVLQK
+383 DFQNSVLQK
-393 KCYYSPE
+393 NCYYSLE

-415 NNKVLMGIDHA
+415 NNKVLIGIDHA

-437 HADALSFQMYIEGM
+437 HADALSFQMFIEGV

-463 VPKQT
+463 VPKKT
-468 RDDFRATKN
+468 RDEFRATKN
-477 HNTICING
+477 HNTVCVNDQ
-485 ENQAE
+485 NQAE
-490 MLGPFL
+490 ILGPFL
-496 WGKRYLCQMPQIIV
+496 WGKRYKINNIEFDNECEKKCIMTAELQNSSYVHRRKFVYNKANQLIIEDVVQGGQDIHLALICNFKAKIEVNQNVVIVRIGDKVV
-510 KDDGISIQLET
+510 KI
-521 RYAYTIHKRN
+521 N
-531 VKLLMSKDLVIEI
+531 
-544 FDEVKSENNIKEI
+544 FDEASKIKE
-557 GQIFSLG
+557 
-564 PECKVIEDQ
+564 ENV
-573 IVVGKYLLE
+573 
-582 VESSGQMKYKRY
+582 
-594 EYSKKYNSK
+594 EYSDGYCTKKTSK
-603 QYCKQVILED
+603 RIYVKFKTNKMITNIIYD
-613 KDVTTNLI
+613 K
-621 TIKTIIKMNKRNN
+621 
-634 YESFNDRTGEK
+634 
-645 R
+645 

>member
-1 MKKMTWYLNR
+1 MRKITWYLNR

-25 QKNLQKQERRQYYKA
+25 QKNLQKQERRKYYKE

-48 LPDELKNLNAQVNRI
+48 LPDELKNLNAQVDRI

-68 NESFSV
+68 NEKFTV

-83 YSYSKYK
+83 YSYNKYK
-90 RAWNAGFQTEN
+90 RAWDAGFQTEN
-101 VWPADQCSYDI
+101 VWPTDQCSYDI

-145 GDVNILKELK
+145 GDFSILEELQ

-161 NENNHFLYGV
+161 NNKNHFLCGV

-185 WIYTYCFLK
+185 WIYTYCFLN

-204 NKILEDISHGIII
+204 NKILKDISRGIIV
-217 MTDYIVK
+217 MADYIVK

-250 DYKPWEKLAF
+250 DYKHWEKLAF

-294 LMLEMKHNHIKIPKI
+294 LMLEMKHNHIKIPQI

-314 LHMSEF
+314 LNMSEF
-320 LCDCCGEYGETV
+320 MCDCCGEYGETV

-340 KIWDLSGEHF
+340 KILDLSGEHF
-350 DHYRYVLDLMGSVLS
+350 DHYRYVLDLMGNVLP
-365 KRYSQMDNIH
+365 KRYSKMENIH
-375 ENLKWILK
+375 ENLCWILSD
-383 NDFQDSVLQK
+383 DFQNNVLQK
-393 KCYYSPE
+393 NCYYSPE

-415 NNKVLMGIDHA
+415 NNKVLIGIDHA

-437 HADALSFQMYIEGM
+437 HADALSFQMFIEGV

-463 VPKQT
+463 VPKKT
-468 RDDFRATKN
+468 RDEFRATKN
-477 HNTICING
+477 HNTVCVNDQ
-485 ENQAE
+485 NQAE
-490 MLGPFL
+490 ILGPFL
-496 WGKRYLCQMPQIIV
+496 WGKRYKINNVEFDNECEKKCIMTAELQNSSYVHRRKFVYNKANQLIIEDVVQGGQDIHLALICNFKAKIEVNQNVVMVRIGDKVV
-510 KDDGISIQLET
+510 KI
-521 RYAYTIHKRN
+521 N
-531 VKLLMSKDLVIEI
+531 
-544 FDEVKSENNIKEI
+544 FDEASKIKE
-557 GQIFSLG
+557 
-564 PECKVIEDQ
+564 ENV
-573 IVVGKYLLE
+573 
-582 VESSGQMKYKRY
+582 
-594 EYSKKYNSK
+594 EYSDGYCTKKTSK
-603 QYCKQVILED
+603 RIYVKFKTNKMITNIIYD
-613 KDVTTNLI
+613 K
-621 TIKTIIKMNKRNN
+621 
-634 YESFNDRTGEK
+634 
-645 R
+645 

>member
-1 MKKMTWYLNR
+1 MKKITWYLNR

-25 QKNLQKQERRQYYKA
+25 QKNLQKQERRKYYKE

-48 LPDELKNLNAQVNRI
+48 LLDELKNLNAQVDRI

-68 NESFSV
+68 NEKFTV
-74 FKEQNLFGV
+74 FKEQNLFGG
-83 YSYSKYK
+83 YSYNKYK
-90 RAWNAGFQTEN
+90 RAWDAGFQTEN
-101 VWPADQCSYDI
+101 VWPTDQCSYDI

-145 GDVNILKELK
+145 GDLSILEELQ

-161 NENNHFLYGV
+161 NNKNHFLCGV

-185 WIYTYCFLK
+185 WIYTYCFLN

-204 NKILEDISHGIII
+204 NKILKDISRGIIV
-217 MTDYIVK
+217 MADYIVK

-260 NILTEELPRQ
+260 NILTKELPRQ

-294 LMLEMKHNHIKIPKI
+294 LMIEMKHNHIKIPQI

-314 LHMSEF
+314 MHMSEF
-320 LCDCCGEYGETV
+320 MCDCCGEYGETV

-340 KIWDLSGEHF
+340 KILDLSGEDF
-350 DHYRYVLDLMGSVLS
+350 DHYRYVLDLMGSVLP
-365 KRYSQMDNIH
+365 KRYSKMENIH
-375 ENLKWILK
+375 ENLYWILSD
-383 NDFQDSVLQK
+383 DFQNSVLK
-393 KCYYSPE
+393 KNCYYSPE
-400 VKCYKEGGYTLWRSK
+400 VKCYREGGYTLWRSK
-415 NNKVLMGIDHA
+415 NNKVLIGIDHA
-426 DLGFG
+426 DLGFC

-437 HADALSFQMYIEGM
+437 HADALSFQMFIEGM

-463 VPKQT
+463 VPKMM

-477 HNTICING
+477 HNTVCVDG
-485 ENQAE
+485 ANQAE
-490 MLGPFL
+490 ILGPFL
-496 WGKRYLCQMPQIIV
+496 WGKRYECKEAEVQEQEEEIYFEAA
-510 KDDGISIQLET
+510 IQNNGNT
-521 RYAYTIHKRN
+521 HKR
-531 VKLLMSKDLVIEI
+531 KMRMSDKDIIKIEICDDLELSKDTKKVEQI
-544 FDEVKSENNIKEI
+544 FMLGTECRWMEDACINIGNYMLNIKSTA
-557 GQIFSLG
+557 QIEKETTCCATGYNDISNTTKFKCSVSQITDS
-564 PECKVIEDQ
+564 KVTI
-573 IVVGKYLLE
+573 
-582 VESSGQMKYKRY
+582 
-594 EYSKKYNSK
+594 
-603 QYCKQVILED
+603 
-613 KDVTTNLI
+613 VTTI
-621 TIKTIIKMNKRNN
+621 VI
-634 YESFNDRTGEK
+634 D
-645 R
+645 

>member
-1 MKKMTWYLNR
+1 MKKITWYLNR

-25 QKNLQKQERRQYYKA
+25 QKNLQKQERRKYYKE

-48 LPDELKNLNAQVNRI
+48 LPDELKNLNAQVDRI

-68 NESFSV
+68 NEKFTV
-74 FKEQNLFGV
+74 FKEQNLFRV
-83 YSYSKYK
+83 YSYNKYK
-90 RAWNAGFQTEN
+90 RAWDAGFQTEN
-101 VWPADQCSYDI
+101 VWPTDQCSYDI
-112 SISQREDIGDIRTN
+112 LISQREDIGDIRTN

-145 GDVNILKELK
+145 GDFSILEELQ

-161 NENNHFLYGV
+161 NNKNYFLCGV

-185 WIYTYCFLK
+185 WIYTYCFLN

-204 NKILEDISHGIII
+204 NKILKDISRGIIV
-217 MTDYIVK
+217 MADYIVK

-294 LMLEMKHNHIKIPKI
+294 LMLEMKHNHIKIPQI

-320 LCDCCGEYGETV
+320 MCDCCGEYGETV

-340 KIWDLSGEHF
+340 KILDLSGEHF
-350 DHYRYVLDLMGSVLS
+350 DHYRYVLDLMGSVLP
-365 KRYSQMDNIH
+365 KRYSKMENIH
-375 ENLKWILK
+375 ENLYWILSD
-383 NDFQDSVLQK
+383 DFQNSVLK
-393 KCYYSPE
+393 KNCYYSPE
-400 VKCYKEGGYTLWRSK
+400 GKCYREGGYTLWRSK
-415 NNKVLMGIDHA
+415 NNKVLIGIDHA

-437 HADALSFQMYIEGM
+437 HADALSFQMFIEGM

-463 VPKQT
+463 VPKKM
-468 RDDFRATKN
+468 RDDLRATVN
-477 HNTICING
+477 HNTVCVDG
-485 ENQAE
+485 ANQAE
-490 MLGPFL
+490 ILGPFL
-496 WGKRYLCQMPQIIV
+496 WGKRYECKEAEVQEQEE
-510 KDDGISIQLET
+510 GIYFEAAIQNNGNT
-521 RYAYTIHKRN
+521 HKR
-531 VKLLMSKDLVIEI
+531 KMRISDKDIIKIEICDDLELSKDTKKVEQI
-544 FDEVKSENNIKEI
+544 FMLGTECRWMEDACINIGNYMLNIKSTA
-557 GQIFSLG
+557 QIEKETTCCATGYNDISNTTKFKCSVFQITDS
-564 PECKVIEDQ
+564 KVTI
-573 IVVGKYLLE
+573 
-582 VESSGQMKYKRY
+582 
-594 EYSKKYNSK
+594 
-603 QYCKQVILED
+603 
-613 KDVTTNLI
+613 VTTI
-621 TIKTIIKMNKRNN
+621 VI
-634 YESFNDRTGEK
+634 D
-645 R
+645 

>member
-1 MKKMTWYLNR
+1 MKKITWYLNR

-25 QKNLQKQERRQYYKA
+25 QKNLQKQERRKYYKE

-48 LPDELKNLNAQVNRI
+48 LPDELKILNAQVDRI

-68 NESFSV
+68 NEKFTV

-83 YSYSKYK
+83 YSYIKYK
-90 RAWNAGFQTEN
+90 RAWDAGFQTEN
-101 VWPADQCSYDI
+101 VWPTDQCSYDI

-145 GDVNILKELK
+145 GDFSILEELQ

-161 NENNHFLYGV
+161 NNKNHFLCGV

-185 WIYTYCFLK
+185 WIYTYCFLN

-204 NKILEDISHGIII
+204 NKILKDISRGIIV

-294 LMLEMKHNHIKIPKI
+294 LMLEMKHNHIKIPQI

-314 LHMSEF
+314 LNMSEF
-320 LCDCCGEYGETV
+320 MCDCCGEYGETV

-340 KIWDLSGEHF
+340 KILDLSGEHF
-350 DHYRYVLDLMGSVLS
+350 DHYRYVLDLMGNVLP
-365 KRYSQMDNIH
+365 KRYSKMENIH
-375 ENLKWILK
+375 ENLCWILSD
-383 NDFQDSVLQK
+383 DFQNSVLQK
-393 KCYYSPE
+393 NCYYSPE

-415 NNKVLMGIDHA
+415 NNKVLIGIDHA

-437 HADALSFQMYIEGM
+437 HADALSFQMFIEGV

-463 VPKQT
+463 VPKKT
-468 RDDFRATKN
+468 RDEFRATKN
-477 HNTICING
+477 HNTVCVNDQ
-485 ENQAE
+485 NQAE
-490 MLGPFL
+490 ILGPFL
-496 WGKRYLCQMPQIIV
+496 WGKRYKINNVEFDNECEKKCIMTAELQNSSYVHRRKFVYNKANQLIIEDVVQGGQDIHLALICNFKAKIEVNQNVVMVRIGDKVV
-510 KDDGISIQLET
+510 KI
-521 RYAYTIHKRN
+521 N
-531 VKLLMSKDLVIEI
+531 
-544 FDEVKSENNIKEI
+544 FDEASKIKE
-557 GQIFSLG
+557 
-564 PECKVIEDQ
+564 ENV
-573 IVVGKYLLE
+573 
-582 VESSGQMKYKRY
+582 
-594 EYSKKYNSK
+594 EYSDGYCTKKTSK
-603 QYCKQVILED
+603 RIYVEFKTNKMITNIIYD
-613 KDVTTNLI
+613 K
-621 TIKTIIKMNKRNN
+621 
-634 YESFNDRTGEK
+634 
-645 R
+645 

>member
-1 MKKMTWYLNR
+1 MKKITWYLNR

-25 QKNLQKQERRQYYKA
+25 QKNLQKQERRKHYKE

-48 LPDELKNLNAQVNRI
+48 LPDELKNLNAQVDRI

-68 NESFSV
+68 NEKFTV

-83 YSYSKYK
+83 YSYNKYK
-90 RAWNAGFQTEN
+90 RAWDAGFQTEN
-101 VWPADQCSYDI
+101 VWPTDQCSYDI

-145 GDVNILKELK
+145 GDFSILKELQ

-161 NENNHFLYGV
+161 NNKNHFLCGV

-185 WIYTYCFLK
+185 WIYTYCFLN

-204 NKILEDISHGIII
+204 NKILKDISRGIIV
-217 MTDYIVK
+217 MADYIVK

-294 LMLEMKHNHIKIPKI
+294 LMIEMKHNHIKISQI

-314 LHMSEF
+314 MHMSEF
-320 LCDCCGEYGETV
+320 MCDCCGEYGETV

-340 KIWDLSGEHF
+340 KILDLSGEHF
-350 DHYRYVLDLMGSVLS
+350 DHYRYVLDLMGNVLP
-365 KRYSQMDNIH
+365 KRYSKMENIH
-375 ENLKWILK
+375 ENLCWILSD
-383 NDFQDSVLQK
+383 DFQNSVLQK
-393 KCYYSPE
+393 NCYYSPE

-415 NNKVLMGIDHA
+415 NNKVLIGIDHA

-437 HADALSFQMYIEGM
+437 HADALSFQMFIEGV

-463 VPKQT
+463 VPKKT
-468 RDDFRATKN
+468 RDEFRATKN
-477 HNTICING
+477 HNTVCVDNQ
-485 ENQAE
+485 NQAE
-490 MLGPFL
+490 ILGPFL
-496 WGKRYLCQMPQIIV
+496 WGKRYKISNVEFDNESEKKCIMTAELQNSSYVHRRKFAYNKANQLIIEDVVQGGQDIHLALMCDFKAKIEVNQSVVTVRIGDKVV
-510 KDDGISIQLET
+510 KI
-521 RYAYTIHKRN
+521 N
-531 VKLLMSKDLVIEI
+531 
-544 FDEVKSENNIKEI
+544 FDEASKIEEEN
-557 GQIFSLG
+557 
-564 PECKVIEDQ
+564 V
-573 IVVGKYLLE
+573 
-582 VESSGQMKYKRY
+582 
-594 EYSKKYNSK
+594 EYSNGYCTKKTSK
-603 QYCKQVILED
+603 RIYVKFKTNKMITSIIYD
-613 KDVTTNLI
+613 K
-621 TIKTIIKMNKRNN
+621 
-634 YESFNDRTGEK
+634 
-645 R
+645 

>member
-1 MKKMTWYLNR
+1 MKKITWYLNR

-25 QKNLQKQERRQYYKA
+25 QKNLQKQERRKYYKE

-48 LPDELKNLNAQVNRI
+48 LSDELKNLNAQVDRI

-68 NESFSV
+68 NEKFTV

-83 YSYSKYK
+83 YSYIKYK
-90 RAWNAGFQTEN
+90 RAWDAGFQTEN
-101 VWPADQCSYDI
+101 VWPTDQCSYDI

-145 GDVNILKELK
+145 GDFSILKELQ

-161 NENNHFLYGV
+161 NNKNHFLYGV

-185 WIYTYCFLK
+185 WIYTYCFLN

-204 NKILEDISHGIII
+204 NKILKDISRGIIV
-217 MTDYIVK
+217 MADYIVK

-294 LMLEMKHNHIKIPKI
+294 LMIEMKHNHIKIPQI

-314 LHMSEF
+314 MHMSEF
-320 LCDCCGEYGETV
+320 MCDCCGEYGETV

-340 KIWDLSGEHF
+340 KILDLSGEHF
-350 DHYRYVLDLMGSVLS
+350 DHYRYVLDLMGSVLP
-365 KRYSQMDNIH
+365 KRYSKMENIH
-375 ENLKWILK
+375 ENLCWILEG
-383 NDFQDSVLQK
+383 DSQDSVLQK
-393 KCYYSPE
+393 YCYYSPE

-415 NNKVLMGIDHA
+415 NNKVLIGIDHA

-437 HADALSFQMYIEGM
+437 HADALSFQMFIEGM

-463 VPKQT
+463 VPKKM
-468 RDDFRATKN
+468 RDDLRATAN
-477 HNTICING
+477 HNTVCVDG
-485 ENQAE
+485 ANQAE
-490 MLGPFL
+490 ILGPFL
-496 WGKRYLCQMPQIIV
+496 WGKRYECEEAEVQENEEGVYFEATIQNNGNVHERKIRISDRDII
-510 KDDGISIQLET
+510 KIEICDDLE
-521 RYAYTIHKRN
+521 
-531 VKLLMSKDLVIEI
+531 LSKDTKKVEQI
-544 FDEVKSENNIKEI
+544 FMLGTECRWMEDACINIGKHMLNIKSTAQMEKETTCCATGYNDI
-557 GQIFSLG
+557 SNTTKFKCSVSQITDS
-564 PECKVIEDQ
+564 KVTI
-573 IVVGKYLLE
+573 
-582 VESSGQMKYKRY
+582 
-594 EYSKKYNSK
+594 
-603 QYCKQVILED
+603 
-613 KDVTTNLI
+613 VTTI
-621 TIKTIIKMNKRNN
+621 VI
-634 YESFNDRTGEK
+634 D
-645 R
+645 

>member
-1 MKKMTWYLNR
+1 MKKITWYLNR

-25 QKNLQKQERRQYYKA
+25 QKNLQKQERRKYYKE

-48 LPDELKNLNAQVNRI
+48 LPDELKNLNAQVDRI

-68 NESFSV
+68 NEKFTV
-74 FKEQNLFGV
+74 FKEQNLFRV
-83 YSYSKYK
+83 YSYNKYK
-90 RAWNAGFQTEN
+90 RAWDAGFQTEN
-101 VWPADQCSYDI
+101 VWPTDQCSYDI
-112 SISQREDIGDIRTN
+112 LISQREDIGDIRTN

-145 GDVNILKELK
+145 GDFSILEELQ

-161 NENNHFLYGV
+161 NNKNHFLCGV

-185 WIYTYCFLK
+185 WIYTYCFLN

-204 NKILEDISHGIII
+204 NKILKDISRGIIV
-217 MTDYIVK
+217 MADYIVK

-294 LMLEMKHNHIKIPKI
+294 LMLEMKHNHIKIPQI

-320 LCDCCGEYGETV
+320 MCDCCGEYGETV

-340 KIWDLSGEHF
+340 KILDLSGEHF
-350 DHYRYVLDLMGSVLS
+350 DHYRYVLDLMGSVLP
-365 KRYSQMDNIH
+365 KRYSKMENIH
-375 ENLKWILK
+375 ENLYWILSDDFK
-383 NDFQDSVLQK
+383 NSVLK
-393 KCYYSPE
+393 KNCYYSPE
-400 VKCYKEGGYTLWRSK
+400 VKCYREGGYTLWRSK
-415 NNKVLMGIDHA
+415 NNKVLIGIDHA

-437 HADALSFQMYIEGM
+437 HADALSFQMFIEGM

-463 VPKQT
+463 VPKKM
-468 RDDFRATKN
+468 RDDLRATVN
-477 HNTICING
+477 HNTVCVDG
-485 ENQAE
+485 ANQAE
-490 MLGPFL
+490 ILGPFL
-496 WGKRYLCQMPQIIV
+496 WGKRYECKEAEVQEQEE
-510 KDDGISIQLET
+510 GIYFEAAIQNNGNT
-521 RYAYTIHKRN
+521 HKR
-531 VKLLMSKDLVIEI
+531 KMRISDKDIIKIEICDDLELSKDTKKVEQI
-544 FDEVKSENNIKEI
+544 FMLGTECRWMEDACINIGNYMLNIKSTA
-557 GQIFSLG
+557 QIEKETTCCATGYNDISNTTKFKCSVFQITDS
-564 PECKVIEDQ
+564 KVTI
-573 IVVGKYLLE
+573 
-582 VESSGQMKYKRY
+582 
-594 EYSKKYNSK
+594 
-603 QYCKQVILED
+603 
-613 KDVTTNLI
+613 VTTI
-621 TIKTIIKMNKRNN
+621 VI
-634 YESFNDRTGEK
+634 D
-645 R
+645 

>member
-1 MKKMTWYLNR
+1 MKKITWYLNR

-25 QKNLQKQERRQYYKA
+25 QKNLQKQERRKYYKE

-48 LPDELKNLNAQVNRI
+48 LPDELKNLNAQVDRI

-68 NESFSV
+68 NEKFTV

-83 YSYSKYK
+83 YSYNKYK
-90 RAWNAGFQTEN
+90 RAWDAGFQTEN
-101 VWPADQCSYDI
+101 VWPTDQCSYDI

-145 GDVNILKELK
+145 GDFSILEELQ

-161 NENNHFLYGV
+161 NNKNHFLCGV

-185 WIYTYCFLK
+185 WIYTYCFLN

-204 NKILEDISHGIII
+204 NKILKDISRGIIV
-217 MTDYIVK
+217 MADYIVK

-250 DYKPWEKLAF
+250 DYKHWEKLAF

-294 LMLEMKHNHIKIPKI
+294 LMLEMKHNHIKIPQI

-314 LHMSEF
+314 LNMSEF
-320 LCDCCGEYGETV
+320 MCDCCGEYGETV

-340 KIWDLSGEHF
+340 KILDLSGEHF
-350 DHYRYVLDLMGSVLS
+350 DHYRYVLDLMGNVLP
-365 KRYSQMDNIH
+365 KRYSKMENIH
-375 ENLKWILK
+375 ENLCWILSD
-383 NDFQDSVLQK
+383 DFQNNVLQK
-393 KCYYSPE
+393 NCYYSPE

-415 NNKVLMGIDHA
+415 NNKVLIGIDHA

-437 HADALSFQMYIEGM
+437 HADALSFQMFIEGV

-463 VPKQT
+463 VPKKT
-468 RDDFRATKN
+468 RDEFRTTKN
-477 HNTICING
+477 HNTVCVNDQ
-485 ENQAE
+485 NQAE
-490 MLGPFL
+490 ILGPFL
-496 WGKRYLCQMPQIIV
+496 WGKRYKINNVEFDNECEKKCIMTAELQNSSYVHRRKFVYNKANQLIIEDVVQGGQDIHLALICNFKAKIEVNQNVVMVRIGDKVV
-510 KDDGISIQLET
+510 KI
-521 RYAYTIHKRN
+521 N
-531 VKLLMSKDLVIEI
+531 
-544 FDEVKSENNIKEI
+544 FDEASKIKE
-557 GQIFSLG
+557 
-564 PECKVIEDQ
+564 ENV
-573 IVVGKYLLE
+573 
-582 VESSGQMKYKRY
+582 
-594 EYSKKYNSK
+594 EYSDGYCTKKTSK
-603 QYCKQVILED
+603 RIYVKFKTNKMITNIIYD
-613 KDVTTNLI
+613 K
-621 TIKTIIKMNKRNN
+621 
-634 YESFNDRTGEK
+634 
-645 R
+645 

>member
-1 MKKMTWYLNR
+1 MKMMTWYLNR

-25 QKNLQKQERRQYYKA
+25 QKNLQKQEKKKYYEK
-40 NLPVYEFE
+40 NLPVYEIE
-48 LPDELKNLNAQVNRI
+48 LSNELKDLNAQVNRI

-68 NESFSV
+68 NERFTV

-145 GDVNILKELK
+145 GDFSILEELQ

-161 NENNHFLYGV
+161 NNKNHFLCGV

-185 WIYTYCFLK
+185 WIYTYCFLN

-204 NKILEDISHGIII
+204 NKILKDISRGIIV
-217 MTDYIVK
+217 MADYIVK

-270 NYADGVNKEMSLHY
+270 NYTDGVNKEMSLHY

-294 LMLEMKHNHIKIPKI
+294 LMLEMKHNHIKIPQI

-314 LHMSEF
+314 SHMSEF

-340 KIWDLSGEHF
+340 KILDLSGEHF
-350 DHYRYVLDLMGSVLS
+350 DHYRYVLDLMGNVLP
-365 KRYSQMDNIH
+365 KRYSQMENIH
-375 ENLKWILK
+375 ENLCWILEEDSR
-383 NDFQDSVLQK
+383 NSVLQK
-393 KCYYSPE
+393 NCYYSLE

-463 VPKQT
+463 VPKKM
-468 RDDFRATKN
+468 RDDLRATVN
-477 HNTICING
+477 HNTVCIDG
-485 ENQAE
+485 ANQAE
-490 MLGPFL
+490 ILGPFL
-496 WGKRYLCQMPQIIV
+496 WGKRYEC
-510 KDDGISIQLET
+510 KEAEIQENEEGV
-521 RYAYTIHKRN
+521 YFEATIQNNGNVHKR
-531 VKLLMSKDLVIEI
+531 KMRISDRDIIKIEICDDLELSKDTKKVEQI
-544 FDEVKSENNIKEI
+544 FMLGTECRWMEDACINIGNHMLNIK
-557 GQIFSLG
+557 STA
-564 PECKVIEDQ
+564 
-573 IVVGKYLLE
+573 LLE
-582 VESSGQMKYKRY
+582 KETTCCATGYNDISNTTKFKCSVSQITD
-594 EYSKKYNSK
+594 SK
-603 QYCKQVILED
+603 V
-613 KDVTTNLI
+613 
-621 TIKTIIKMNKRNN
+621 TIITTIVI
-634 YESFNDRTGEK
+634 D
-645 R
+645 

>member
-1 MKKMTWYLNR
+1 MKKITWYLNR

-25 QKNLQKQERRQYYKA
+25 QKNLQKQERRKYYKE

-48 LPDELKNLNAQVNRI
+48 LPDELKNLNAQVDRI

-68 NESFSV
+68 NEKFTV
-74 FKEQNLFGV
+74 FKGQNLFGV
-83 YSYSKYK
+83 YSYNKYK
-90 RAWNAGFQTEN
+90 RAWDAGFQTEN
-101 VWPADQCSYDI
+101 VWPTDQCSYDI

-145 GDVNILKELK
+145 GDFSILEELQ

-161 NENNHFLYGV
+161 NNKNHFLCGV

-185 WIYTYCFLK
+185 WIYTYCFLN

-204 NKILEDISHGIII
+204 NKILKDISRGIIV
-217 MTDYIVK
+217 MADYIVK

-294 LMLEMKHNHIKIPKI
+294 LMLEMKHNHIKIPQI

-320 LCDCCGEYGETV
+320 MCDCCGEYGETV

-340 KIWDLSGEHF
+340 KILDLSGEHF
-350 DHYRYVLDLMGSVLS
+350 DHYRYVLDLMGSVLP
-365 KRYSQMDNIH
+365 KRYSKMENIH
-375 ENLKWILK
+375 ENLCWILSD
-383 NDFQDSVLQK
+383 DFQNSVLK
-393 KCYYSPE
+393 KNCYYSPE

-415 NNKVLMGIDHA
+415 NNKVLIGIDHA

-437 HADALSFQMYIEGM
+437 HADALSFQMFIEGT
-451 PVFVDPGTYNYH
+451 PVFVDSGTYNYH
-463 VPKQT
+463 VPKKT
-468 RDDFRATKN
+468 RDEFRATKN
-477 HNTICING
+477 HNTVCVDNQ
-485 ENQAE
+485 NQAE
-490 MLGPFL
+490 ILGPFL
-496 WGKRYLCQMPQIIV
+496 WGKRF
-510 KDDGISIQLET
+510 KIS
-521 RYAYTIHKRN
+521 N
-531 VKLLMSKDLVIEI
+531 VE
-544 FDEVKSENNIKEI
+544 FDNESE
-557 GQIFSLG
+557 
-564 PECKVIEDQ
+564 
-573 IVVGKYLLE
+573 
-582 VESSGQMKYKRY
+582 
-594 EYSKKYNSK
+594 KK
-603 QYCKQVILED
+603 
-613 KDVTTNLI
+613 
-621 TIKTIIKMNKRNN
+621 
-634 YESFNDRTGEK
+634 
-645 R
+645 